1 MEYILDVLKEYNI
14 SPLKIE
20 SVTNHLFKVITA
32 SGNYALKKAQLSKK
46 STHNWIHVYHSV
58 NERKSNYILPLYV
71 TRGNNLFLSLKDKIY
86 YLSPWI
92 KQKKDIDFLKVN
104 RAIRDIHFESLG
116 EQKYKRSL
124 FLDRLALYKNKIK
137 NLKNQAVKII
147 EEFEESHY
155 MSPVELQY
163 CTHFHKIMMAFQ
175 MIEEELEGLAKDKL
189 DETMEGNI
197 CLSHGNYKR
206 DHYLFDG
213 QREYVI
219 NWEKSSYTYPI
230 IDLISLYNN
239 ELTSNTAHPHTLIEA
254 FKDYSKKVKLKEFEV
269 SLLNLYMLDPSLYFD
284 ALYVK
289 KREIIKV
296 KELEAQFRTICFGI
310 KLREFIKEEH
320 NHQSHSK

>member
-32 SGNYALKKAQLSKK
+32 SGSYALKKAQLSKK

-137 NLKNQAVKII
+137 NLKNQAVKI
-147 EEFEESHY
+147 
-155 MSPVELQY
+155 
-163 CTHFHKIMMAFQ
+163 
-175 MIEEELEGLAKDKL
+175 
-189 DETMEGNI
+189 MECKI
-197 CLSHGNYKR
+197 CLSHVNYKR
-206 DHYLFDG
+206 DDYLFDC
-213 QREYVI
+213 QSEYLI
-219 NWEKSSYTYPI
+219 NLEKSSFTYPI

-239 ELTSNTAHPHTLIEA
+239 ELTSNTAHPHKHIEA

-289 KREIIKV
+289 KREIVKV
-296 KELEAQFRTICFGI
+296 KELEAQFRTISFGI

-320 NHQSHSK
+320 NHWIYVNILDTNSLSFS